1 MKKSDVEDLVDKE
14 LAKWGQFSVSHVE
27 HRAQRITSSCSLGH
41 DLLLFSRPLHP
52 DVVKEDLAYLAESE
66 LARQFQTSITKDLDV
81 SSALILQLRMD
92 LHLAKKRRLDA
103 ASLMRRILHAEF
115 TPSPFPNGGEPP
127 RILTGWS
134 SNDAAAAGPST
145 SSAIASTS
153 TGATVPRVVDQALSI
168 EQSRMGELPADTLLW
183 LLSLIESQVALTRL
197 EHAGKAAEYA
207 EALLRFAQN
216 LSHSKAVDVA
226 QVRTSMVSRSTRGT
240 IPHEVP
246 FSFVDYSV
254 AGVTRFL
261 VDFHFLETAI
271 NFEDSGRRV
280 NIALVDF
287 GMESATSADPNSTRK
302 AFKKELEYVPYFNAP
317 PRFPLLPPPHNR
329 WLSHYRIRRVAL
341 GDDLPL
347 TLATCSTSF
356 DAFMRRHRHLRR
368 QSDTSAGRV
377 PMKEGPA
384 EDRLGYDTAL
394 APMVPATGN
403 VCMPLIA

>member
-1 MKKSDVEDLVDKE
+1 MEKSDVEDLVVKE
-14 LAKWGQFSVSHVE
+14 LAQWGQFSVSHVE
-27 HRAQRITSSCSLGH
+27 HRAKRITSSCSLGH

-66 LARQFQTSITKDLDV
+66 QARQRQTSITKDLDV

-134 SNDAAAAGPST
+134 SNAAAAAGPST

-153 TGATVPRVVDQALSI
+153 TGATVPRVVDQVLSI
-168 EQSRMGELPADTLLW
+168 EQTRLGELPADTLLW
-183 LLSLIESQVALTRL
+183 LRSLIESQEALTRL
-197 EHAGKAAEYA
+197 EHAGKAVEYA
-207 EALLRFAQN
+207 EAVLRFAQN

-226 QVRTSMVSRSTRGT
+226 QVRTSTVSRSTRGT

-261 VDFHFLETAI
+261 VDFHLLEAAI

-280 NIALVDF
+280 NISLADF
-287 GMESATSADPNSTRK
+287 GMESGTTADPNSTRK
-302 AFKKELEYVPYFNAP
+302 AFKTELGCVLYFDAP
-317 PRFPLLPPPHNR
+317 PVPIAPSSSQPLALPQETTPCPWRRPSTHADNVR
-329 WLSHYRIRRVAL
+329 YRL
-341 GDDLPL
+341 
-347 TLATCSTSF
+347 
-356 DAFMRRHRHLRR
+356 
-368 QSDTSAGRV
+368 
-377 PMKEGPA
+377 
-384 EDRLGYDTAL
+384 
-394 APMVPATGN
+394 
-403 VCMPLIA
+403 

>member
-1 MKKSDVEDLVDKE
+1 MEKSDVEDLVVKE
-14 LAKWGQFSVSHVE
+14 LAQWGQFSVSHVE
-27 HRAQRITSSCSLGH
+27 HRAKRITSSCSLGH

-66 LARQFQTSITKDLDV
+66 QARQRQTSITKDLDV

-134 SNDAAAAGPST
+134 SNAAAAAGPST

-168 EQSRMGELPADTLLW
+168 EQTRLGELPADTLLW
-183 LLSLIESQVALTRL
+183 LRSLIESQEALTRL

-207 EALLRFAQN
+207 EAVLRFAQN

-226 QVRTSMVSRSTRGT
+226 QVRTSTVSRSTP

-261 VDFHFLETAI
+261 VDFYFREAAI
-271 NFEDSGRRV
+271 NFEDSDRRV
-280 NIALVDF
+280 NISLADF
-287 GMESATSADPNSTRK
+287 GMESGTTADPNSSRK
-302 AFKKELEYVPYFNAP
+302 AFLKTELGCVPYFDAP
-317 PRFPLLPPPHNR
+317 PGPIAPSSSQPLARPQETTPCPWRRPSSHVGNVRYRLRF
-329 WLSHYRIRRVAL
+329 
-341 GDDLPL
+341 
-347 TLATCSTSF
+347 F
-356 DAFMRRHRHLRR
+356 DA
-368 QSDTSAGRV
+368 
-377 PMKEGPA
+377 
-384 EDRLGYDTAL
+384 
-394 APMVPATGN
+394 
-403 VCMPLIA
+403 

>member
-1 MKKSDVEDLVDKE
+1 MGAILCVPRGASRPENYVEL
-14 LAKWGQFSVSHVE
+14 LPF
-27 HRAQRITSSCSLGH
+27 GH

-66 LARQFQTSITKDLDV
+66 LARQRQTSITKDLDV

-115 TPSPFPNGGEPP
+115 TSSPFPNGGEPP

-134 SNDAAAAGPST
+134 SNAAAAAGQST

-168 EQSRMGELPADTLLW
+168 EQTRMGELPADTLLW
-183 LLSLIESQVALTRL
+183 LLSLIESQEALTRFM

-207 EALLRFAQN
+207 EAVLRFAQN

-226 QVRTSMVSRSTRGT
+226 QVRTSTASRSTRGT
-240 IPHEVP
+240 IPYDVP

-287 GMESATSADPNSTRK
+287 GMDSGTSADPNSTRK
-302 AFKKELEYVPYFNAP
+302 AFKTELEYEK
-317 PRFPLLPPPHNR
+317 
-329 WLSHYRIRRVAL
+329 S
-341 GDDLPL
+341 
-347 TLATCSTSF
+347 
-356 DAFMRRHRHLRR
+356 M
-368 QSDTSAGRV
+368 SA
-377 PMKEGPA
+377 
-384 EDRLGYDTAL
+384 
-394 APMVPATGN
+394 
-403 VCMPLIA
+403 

>member
-1 MKKSDVEDLVDKE
+1 MKMTDVEDLVDTE
-14 LAKWGQFSVSHVE
+14 LAKLAQFSVSHVE

-41 DLLLFSRPLHP
+41 NVLLFSRPLHP
-52 DVVKEDLAYLAESE
+52 DVVKEDLAYLEESE
-66 LARQFQTSITKDLDV
+66 LARQRQTSITKDLDV
-81 SSALILQLRMD
+81 SSALILQLRTD

-103 ASLMRRILHAEF
+103 ASLMRRILDAEF

-134 SNDAAAAGPST
+134 YNAAAAAGPST

-168 EQSRMGELPADTLLW
+168 ERTRMGELPADTLLW
-183 LLSLIESQVALTRL
+183 LLTLIESQEALTRL

-207 EALLRFAQN
+207 EAVLRFAQN

-261 VDFHFLETAI
+261 VDFYFREAAI

-280 NIALVDF
+280 NISLADF
-287 GMESATSADPNSTRK
+287 GMESGTTADPNSTRK
-302 AFKKELEYVPYFNAP
+302 AFMKTELGCVPYFDAP
-317 PRFPLLPPPHNR
+317 PVPIAPSSSQPLALPQETTPCPWR
-329 WLSHYRIRRVAL
+329 RPSSHV
-341 GDDLPL
+341 
-347 TLATCSTSF
+347 
-356 DAFMRRHRHLRR
+356 
-368 QSDTSAGRV
+368 
-377 PMKEGPA
+377 
-384 EDRLGYDTAL
+384 
-394 APMVPATGN
+394 GN
-403 VCMPLIA
+403 VRYRLRCVDA